1 MMSPLL
7 DYTTSVPVSR
17 TIAQI
22 QAKLV
27 EHGARAVM
35 MEYGDRGRITALAF
49 NVKVPNGD
57 LPIRLPIDAAAT
69 LRVLE
74 RQADNREIP
83 ARYAKDEH
91 AYRVAWR
98 NIFHWISAQLALLE
112 TEMVRMEQIFLS
124 YTIMKDGETLF
135 EHLEKRQFLL
145 GELKDVGTNSED

>member
-1 MMSPLL
+1 MSPLL

-35 MEYGDRGRITALAF
+35 MEYGEDGRIKALAF
-49 NVKVPNGD
+49 NIKMPNGD

-74 RQADNREIP
+74 RQVYNREIP
-83 ARYAKDEH
+83 ARYAKEEH

-98 NIFHWISAQLALLE
+98 NIFHWILAQLALLE
-112 TEMVRMEQIFLS
+112 TEMVKMAEIFLP
-124 YTIMKDGETLF
+124 YVITPGGQTIYEVMDG
-135 EHLEKRQFLL
+135 KGFLL
-145 GELKDVGTNSED
+145 GSGEG